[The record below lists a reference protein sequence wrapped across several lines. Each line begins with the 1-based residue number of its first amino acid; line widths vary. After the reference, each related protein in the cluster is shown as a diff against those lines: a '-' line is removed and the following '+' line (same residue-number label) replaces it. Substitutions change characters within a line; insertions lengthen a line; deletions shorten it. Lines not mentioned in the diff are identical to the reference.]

1 MIQITDEARRLIEEN
16 HNLIYSLLYKYHLDV
31 EEWYDLAAIGL
42 CKAANTYNNGKSGF
56 STYAYKCMY
65 TTIMMEKRKENAMRT
80 IPQNQIVYYENQVS
94 EEAKANETSTFLNY
108 MTRQQ
113 DVENETKSTL
123 SLENI
128 KNELVGNKRK
138 VFVLLKE
145 GYTQSEIS
153 KIIGI
158 SKQRISKIKQEILEK
173 YYTGGSYIE

>member
-65 TTIMMEKRKENAMRT
+65 TTIMIEKRKENAMRT

-94 EEAKANETSTFLNY
+94 EESKENDTSTFLNY
-108 MTRQQ
+108 IPSKR
-113 DVENETKSTL
+113 DVENETISTL

-128 KNELVGNKRK
+128 ENELVGNKRK

-173 YYTGGSYIE
+173 YYTGGSCIE

>member
-1 MIQITDEARRLIEEN
+1 MRLIEEN

-94 EEAKANETSTFLNY
+94 EESKENDTSTFLNY
-108 MTRQQ
+108 IPSKQ
-113 DVENETKSTL
+113 DVENETISTL

-128 KNELVGNKRK
+128 ENELVGNKRK

-173 YYTGGSYIE
+173 YYTGGSCIE

>member
-1 MIQITDEARRLIEEN
+1 M
-16 HNLIYSLLYKYHLDV
+16 YKYHLDV
-31 EEWYDLAAIGL
+31 EEWYDIAAIGL
-42 CKAANTYNNGKSGF
+42 CKAANTYNNDKSEF

-65 TTIMMEKRKENAMRT
+65 TAIIMEKRKENAMRT
-80 IPQNQIVYYENQVS
+80 IPQNQIVYYENQV
-94 EEAKANETSTFLNY
+94 NESSKENDTSTFLNY
-108 MTRQQ
+108 IPSKQ
-113 DVENETKSTL
+113 DIENETISAL

-128 KNELVGNKRK
+128 ENKLDGNKRK

-158 SKQRISKIKQEILEK
+158 SKQRISKTKQEILEK

>member
-1 MIQITDEARRLIEEN
+1 M
-16 HNLIYSLLYKYHLDV
+16 YKYHLDV
-31 EEWYDLAAIGL
+31 EEWYDIAAIGL
-42 CKAANTYNNGKSGF
+42 CKAANTYNNDKSEF

-65 TTIMMEKRKENAMRT
+65 TAIIMEKRKENAMRT
-80 IPQNQIVYYENQVS
+80 IPQNQIVYYENQV
-94 EEAKANETSTFLNY
+94 NESSKENDTSTFLNY
-108 MTRQQ
+108 IPSKQ
-113 DVENETKSTL
+113 DIENETISAL

-128 KNELVGNKRK
+128 ENKLDGNKRK

-173 YYTGGSYIE
+173 YYTGGLYIE

>member
-1 MIQITDEARRLIEEN
+1 MIQITDEAMRLIEEN

-94 EEAKANETSTFLNY
+94 EESK
-108 MTRQQ
+108 
-113 DVENETKSTL
+113 ENETISTL

-128 KNELVGNKRK
+128 ENELVGNKRK

-173 YYTGGSYIE
+173 YYTGGSCIE

>member
-1 MIQITDEARRLIEEN
+1 M
-16 HNLIYSLLYKYHLDV
+16 YSFLYKYNLDV
-31 EEWYDLAAIGL
+31 EEWYDIASIGL
-42 CKAANTYNNGKSGF
+42 CKAANTYNNDKSEF

-65 TTIMMEKRKENAMRT
+65 TTIMMEKRKENAMRI
-80 IPQNQIVYYENQVS
+80 IPQDQIVYYENQV
-94 EEAKANETSTFLNY
+94 NESSKENDTSTFLNY
-108 MTRQQ
+108 IPSKQ
-113 DVENETKSTL
+113 DVENETISTL

-128 KNELVGNKRK
+128 ENELAGNKRK

-173 YYTGGSYIE
+173 YYT

>member
-1 MIQITDEARRLIEEN
+1 M
-16 HNLIYSLLYKYHLDV
+16 DV
-31 EEWYDLAAIGL
+31 EEWYDIAAIGL
-42 CKAANTYNNGKSGF
+42 CKAANTYNNDKSEF

-65 TTIMMEKRKENAMRT
+65 TAIIMEKRKENAMRT
-80 IPQNQIVYYENQVS
+80 IPQNQIVYYENQV
-94 EEAKANETSTFLNY
+94 NESSKENDTSTFLNY
-108 MTRQQ
+108 IPSKQ
-113 DVENETKSTL
+113 DIENETISAL

-128 KNELVGNKRK
+128 ENKLDGNKRK